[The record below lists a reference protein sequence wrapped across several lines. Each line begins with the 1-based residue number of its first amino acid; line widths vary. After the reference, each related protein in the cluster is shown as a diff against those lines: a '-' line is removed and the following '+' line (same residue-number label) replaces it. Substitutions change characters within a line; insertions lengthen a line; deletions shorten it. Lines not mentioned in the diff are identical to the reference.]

1 MMFFSYNYLG
11 DIMNNVAMAFILTI
25 FAGLSTMLGTIFIFL
40 KKKNNKIL
48 ISSLGFAA
56 GVMITVSLTD
66 LIPES
71 YNLLKNIYPTFPR
84 FIYILIFIVT
94 GIILSMLIDKYLPE
108 NKNNNGLY
116 RVGIISMLAIILH
129 NIPEGIATFMA
140 TNSDIKLGVSLA
152 IAIALHNIPEG
163 ISISIPIYYAT
174 KSRGSALLYTFI
186 SGISEIFGAL
196 ITYLFLSNFI
206 NDRIMGFLFSIIAGV
221 MMHISIYELIPTSLS
236 YKNNKL
242 TYLFILIGSLFML
255 INHFVF

>member
-1 MMFFSYNYLG
+1 
-11 DIMNNVAMAFILTI
+11 MNNVFYSFILTI
-25 FAGLSTMLGTIFIFL
+25 IAGLSTMIGTIFVFF

-71 YNLLKNIYPTFPR
+71 YNLLRNIYPIFPR
-84 FIYILIFIVT
+84 IMYILIFIVT
-94 GIILSMLIDKYLPE
+94 GIILSMMIDKYLPE
-108 NKNNNGLY
+108 NNNTNNKGLY

-140 TNSDIKLGVSLA
+140 ANTNVKLGISLA

-163 ISISIPIYYAT
+163 ISISIPIYYST
-174 KSRGSALLYTFI
+174 KSRGKALLYTFI
-186 SGISEIFGAL
+186 SGISEVFGAL
-196 ITYLFLSNFI
+196 LTYLFLSNFI
-206 NDRIMGFLFSIIAGV
+206 NDRIMGFLFSIIAGI
-221 MMHISIYELIPTSLS
+221 MIHISIYELIPTSLS

-242 TYLFILIGSLFML
+242 TYIFILIGSLFMI
-255 INHFVF
+255 INHFIF